1 MGTRTGA
8 PWPSHLLHMDTDTQ
22 ATLATAAT
30 VHTEATELATA
41 ATVHTEATEL
51 ATAATELATAASMA
65 ATAHTAPHTAA
76 ATATD
81 THPPT
86 ATATATKRWVVHD
99 QTTVPRRCGNY
110 ILSRAPKQHSYVDLR
125 IEQHVGTLQKL

>member
-1 MGTRTGA
+1 MGWLCWPLRRT
-8 PWPSHLLHMDTDTQ
+8 
-22 ATLATAAT
+22 
-30 VHTEATELATA
+30 
-41 ATVHTEATEL
+41 
-51 ATAATELATAASMA
+51 A
-65 ATAHTAPHTAA
+65 ATAHTAATEDMAHTELATEASTVAMAHTVAMAA
-76 ATATD
+76 MAAV
-81 THPPT
+81 T